1 MKISDLSRAKKVNE
15 GFIDDIANIYKNT
28 SHGKQRQLEKNEKAA
43 YDYGLKSFG
52 PQINRDLS
60 HAINSGFVQLSPTGR
75 IEPSMKPTTQ
85 PPVLNTP
92 PGPTT
97 NTPPGTTTNTPPPG
111 PTTNT
116 PPGTTTNTPPPATQ
130 QMTLGGRKLD
140 PNNPNDAAV
149 IAKLQAQQSP
159 KKMTNEAAQQQTI
172 GQWIQQYMRT
182 QTRNLASSPMY
193 QSHVDGMAQ
202 TIEQNYARN
211 KKVTK
216 DDAKQLW
223 DILWAWS
230 KIGNTGGGGGGSY
243 NNDRNDDSST
253 TSNENSTQ
261 NVLKLVSNSL
271 RNLSKLSDDEIT
283 SSSVIIKQLIDK
295 LTKVIT

>member
-1 MKISDLSRAKKVNE
+1 MKISDLSRTKKVNE

-28 SHGKQRQLEKNEKAA
+28 SHGKQRQLEKNEQAA

-75 IEPSMKPTTQ
+75 VEPSMQPTTQ

-92 PGPTT
+92 PPA
-97 NTPPGTTTNTPPPG
+97 
-111 PTTNT
+111 
-116 PPGTTTNTPPPATQ
+116 TNTPPPATN
-130 QMTLGGRKLD
+130 TPPPAPVYLNGKKLD
-140 PNNPNDAAV
+140 PNNP
-149 IAKLQAQQSP
+149 KAQQSS

-172 GQWIQQYMRT
+172 SQWIQQYMRT

-230 KIGNTGGGGGGSY
+230 KIGNTGGGGGSSY
-243 NNDRNDDSST
+243 NNDRNDDST
-253 TSNENSTQ
+253 TTDENSKQ
-261 NVLKLVSNSL
+261 NALKLVSSSL

>member
-1 MKISDLSRAKKVNE
+1 MKISDLSRTKKVNE

-28 SHGKQRQLEKNEKAA
+28 SHGKQRQLEKNEQAA

-75 IEPSMKPTTQ
+75 VEPSMQPTTQ

-92 PGPTT
+92 PPA
-97 NTPPGTTTNTPPPG
+97 
-111 PTTNT
+111 
-116 PPGTTTNTPPPATQ
+116 TNTPPPATN
-130 QMTLGGRKLD
+130 TPPPAPVYLNGKKLD
-140 PNNPNDAAV
+140 PNNPNDAV
-149 IAKLQAQQSP
+149 VLAKLQAQQSS

-172 GQWIQQYMRT
+172 SQWIQQYMKT

-230 KIGNTGGGGGGSY
+230 KIGNTGGGGGSSY
-243 NNDRNDDSST
+243 NNDRNDDST
-253 TSNENSTQ
+253 TTDENSKQ
-261 NVLKLVSNSL
+261 NALKLVSSSL